1 MRTMING
8 YDAVV
13 SLTRGGIVES
23 IHFGAFTVV
32 DPEGNL
38 LVSGRDPNLVTFPRS
53 SMKPFQVLPFIE
65 AGGQEHFGLTDE
77 ELAIMCAS
85 HTGTDEHVRVIKSIH
100 EKVGLCEDNLQCGF
114 HWPSDKETSF
124 EMRKRGETPTPYRH
138 NCSGKHS
145 GMLAMAK
152 MQGEPLDSYLDIK
165 HPVQKRILQKVA
177 EFCEVLPESLIVGTD
192 GCSAPVFAMPL
203 KVFAHATAKLANPE
217 NLSESQAKACLTAT
231 KVMRAYPTMVAGPG
245 QLDTVLMEV
254 MAGKVFSKGG
264 AEGYQMIG
272 VLPGVLEK
280 YPKGLGITMK
290 FSDGDAGRRATSAL
304 TVAILSALGFEKEMQ
319 SEAFAKFN
327 APVLHNSRGLEI
339 GEIKVNQTINL

>member
-1 MRTMING
+1 MING
-8 YDAVV
+8 YDALITL
-13 SLTRGGIVES
+13 SRGGIVES
-23 IHFGAFTVV
+23 IHFGAFAVV
-32 DPEGNL
+32 DSDGNL
-38 LVSGRDPNLVTFPRS
+38 IASGGDPNLVTFPRS

-65 AGGQEHFGLTDE
+65 AGGQQYYGLTDE

-85 HTGTDEHVRVIKSIH
+85 HTGTDNHVRVIKSIH
-100 EKVGLCEDNLQCGF
+100 EKVGLSEDNLQCGF
-114 HWPSDKETSF
+114 HWPSDKDTSF

-152 MQGEPLDSYLDIK
+152 MRGEPLDSYLDIN
-165 HPVQKRILQKVA
+165 HPLQKRILQNVA
-177 EFCEVLPESLIVGTD
+177 DFCEVPPESLIIGTD

-203 KVFAHATAKLANPE
+203 KAFALATAKLANPE
-217 NLSESQAKACLTAT
+217 KLEKNQAKACLTAS
-231 KVMRAYPTMVAGPG
+231 KVMRAYPMMVAGPE
-245 QLDTVLMEV
+245 QLDTLLMEV

-272 VLPGVLEK
+272 VMPDVLEK

-304 TVAILSALGFEKEMQ
+304 VVAILSALGFEKEMQ

-339 GEIKVNQTINL
+339 GEIKVNQAIKL